1 MFFVSIILFG
11 IRFPILFKNLKKI
24 KNKNIKSNFFD
35 IFLQSYIYVPYFLNL
50 LNRTNPN
57 LIIVSNDHSVDNR
70 SLRLAAEILDVKTV
84 YMQHATV
91 TKSFPPLEYDYAFL
105 DSKFSLKTY
114 INSYNSH
121 KVFFNKIK
129 KNISECKIFLTGLN
143 KNFILKKKNLQ
154 PNSFGIALSFLDD
167 QDSVIYLLEKTKFLS
182 MDCIIRLHPAQK
194 KSEFPKIISYV
205 KKNKWLT
212 FSDPTREALSDY
224 LSKIRFLFASNS
236 SIHLDANI
244 YGIKTFSYN
253 LNQKINVNDYYGFIK
268 KGLTKKLN
276 KNFDPKKILRF
287 FIKEKKINEKGIIKK
302 KKYFSET
309 YNTVWQNKET
319 KLIANIIDC
328 ILKSNSMEKFFYKKK
343 SNVFKEVWFLR
354 E

>member
-1 MFFVSIILFG
+1 
-11 IRFPILFKNLKKI
+11 
-24 KNKNIKSNFFD
+24 
-35 IFLQSYIYVPYFLNL
+35 
-50 LNRTNPN
+50 
-57 LIIVSNDHSVDNR
+57 
-70 SLRLAAEILDVKTV
+70 
-84 YMQHATV
+84 
-91 TKSFPPLEYDYAFL
+91 
-105 DSKFSLKTY
+105 
-114 INSYNSH
+114 
-121 KVFFNKIK
+121 
-129 KNISECKIFLTGLN
+129 
-143 KNFILKKKNLQ
+143 
-154 PNSFGIALSFLDD
+154 
-167 QDSVIYLLEKTKFLS
+167 
-182 MDCIIRLHPAQK
+182 
-194 KSEFPKIISYV
+194 
-205 KKNKWLT
+205 
-212 FSDPTREALSDY
+212 
-224 LSKIRFLFASNS
+224 S

-302 KKYFSET
+302 RKYFSET